1 MKFNVGDLVSIVSVT
16 GKVISGIPPA
26 LILSS
31 SMGYSNCPEGNK
43 YEKIY
48 TILYMGVI
56 DKGVASEWLSLI
68 SNRP

>member
-1 MKFNVGDLVSIVSVT
+1 MKLNVGDLVLIVSVT

-31 SMGYSNCPEGNK
+31 SMGYSSCPEEDRK

-48 TILYMGVI
+48 TILYMGAV
-56 DKGVASEWLSLI
+56 DRGVSGEWLTLI
-68 SNRP
+68 HKR